1 MSSSQSLPV
10 LPMSSPTLSS
20 KKKITQKSL
29 KKAWKEIWDK
39 PKHCEEILIPN
50 EPKSLDCIICGPG
63 HPIFVTDDGF
73 PTCCHCGFLD
83 TNVFDLSPEW
93 NSFRDEKSGNDMT
106 RCCNSINPL
115 LKESS
120 GICKVLKNGKCSFEM
135 RKIDKWIEWQ
145 SMPHKEKTLYD
156 EFQYITNM
164 GRISGVPMAIIE
176 TALIKHKE
184 ISDEQMFRGVNRDG
198 IKAASIYLAFRING
212 YPRTPS
218 EIAKMFLL
226 DKKHATKGCAIA
238 VNILNNIERNSSHQ
252 TELCKITT
260 VSIIERYCCPF
271 DALNEELVL
280 FAKFI
285 AYKIEK
291 DRLIT
296 DNTPQAIASGIIQFI
311 NHICQCKIPKN
322 EILLKCEISD
332 VTLNKCFKKIYKLR
346 EQLVPKYIADKYITK
361 MGETQ
366 MGETKV

>member
-1 MSSSQSLPV
+1 MRKEYKVIHRIYKLLMALRKVNCP
-10 LPMSSPTLSS
+10 
-20 KKKITQKSL
+20 KKLLT
-29 KKAWKEIWDK
+29 KAWEEFWDK
-39 PKHCEEILIPN
+39 DKQVYTGTELILT
-50 EPKSLDCIICGPG
+50 EPKSSQCILCN
-63 HPIFVTDDGF
+63 HLVYMTDDGF
-73 PTCCHCGFLD
+73 PTCSHCGHFEKDILD
-83 TNVFDLSPEW
+83 FSPEW
-93 NSFRDEKSGNDMT
+93 NSFKDEKNGRDMT
-106 RCCNSINPL
+106 RCCNPENPL

-120 GICKVLKNGKCSFEM
+120 GACKVLKNAKCSFEM

-164 GRISGVPMAIIE
+164 GRIAGVSMAIID

-212 YPRTPS
+212 FPRTAS

-226 DKKHATKGCAIA
+226 DKKQATKGCAIA
-238 VNILNNIERNSSHQ
+238 VNILNNIERNSLHQ

-260 VSIIERYCCPF
+260 LSIIERYCCPF
-271 DALNEELVL
+271 EPFNEELIL
-280 FAKFI
+280 FAKFV

-311 NHICQCKIPKN
+311 NCTCQCNIPKN
-322 EILLKCEISD
+322 EILQKCEISD
-332 VTLNKCFKKIYKLR
+332 VTLNKCYKKICKLR
-346 EQLVPKYIADKYITK
+346 EHVLPKDIVVKYKISA
-361 MGETQ
+361 
-366 MGETKV
+366 